1 MPLLI
6 RIFTFI
12 CVLASPIWRAKVISE
27 VKTEPSTA
35 DSKYSA
41 PMTIAEAAERVV
53 GMMQLLRYHVVVE
66 PILVQWTISDGQW

>member
-27 VKTEPSTA
+27 VKTGLSIV
-35 DSKYSA
+35 DSRYSA
-41 PMTIAEAAERVV
+41 PTTIAEAAKRGAGTTLLPHFLVVV
-53 GMMQLLRYHVVVE
+53 GR
-66 PILVQWTISDGQW
+66 ISVQWTTSDGQW